1 MGGSRVTEAEV
12 LQPAVFKENTGVT
25 TGYGVANFYL
35 AGGRTDQACALF
47 RRLVGDEAHW
57 NAFGFI
63 AAETELARAGGPC
76 KR

>member
-1 MGGSRVTEAEV
+1 LRTEAQILE
-12 LQPAVFKENTGVT
+12 PAAFKENTGVT

-35 AGGRTDQACALF
+35 AEGKIDRACALF
-47 RRLVGDEAHW
+47 RRLVEDELHW

-63 AAETELARAGGPC
+63 AAETELTRAGGPC